1 MSAVATEELLA
12 FGREQ
17 IMIREVGEGPPIL
30 LINGIGAHTR
40 MWGLM
45 ERTLTG
51 FRVISFD
58 APGSGQS
65 SSPRGVTS
73 VSRLAEL
80 ATQVLDHLGVSQADV
95 VGYSM
100 GGIVLQQLCADA
112 PQRVRR
118 AVLLSTTPGIGAVY
132 GRTRDVLNVS
142 TPVRFL
148 SDQLYLK
155 TVGSLLGGR
164 ARTDP
169 AWVADHLPV
178 RLLHRPSLVGYSK
191 QVLSLATWS
200 GLGLLERIHHPV
212 LVIAGDD
219 DPLAPVANAMLM
231 AHLLP
236 NARLY
241 VAAGEGHLM
250 PLDEKSATPG
260 LIRDFLAA
268 PDHAQA
274 SAWTRGQVVGAA
286 DLNAALAGKRMQIQP
301 LPWGAIGSLKRRR
314 RLGRR

>member
-1 MSAVATEELLA
+1 MTAVATEERVA

-17 IMIREVGEGPPIL
+17 ILVREVGEGPPVL

-58 APGSGQS
+58 APGAGQS
-65 SSPRGVTS
+65 STPCGVTS
-73 VSRLAEL
+73 ISRLAVL
-80 ATQVLDHLGVSQADV
+80 ATEVLDHFGISRADV

-100 GGIVLQQLCADA
+100 GGIVLQQLCVDA
-112 PQRVRR
+112 PSRVRR
-118 AVLLSTTPGIGAVY
+118 AVLVSTTPGVGAVY

-148 SDQLYLK
+148 SDRLYLR

-164 ARTDP
+164 ARTDRD
-169 AWVADHLPV
+169 WVAEHLPV
-178 RLLHRPSLVGYSK
+178 RLLHKPGLLGYS
-191 QVLSLATWS
+191 QQILALATWS

-212 LVIAGDD
+212 LVMVGDD
-219 DPLAPVANAMLM
+219 DPLAPVANSMLM

-236 NARLY
+236 DARLY
-241 VAAGEGHLM
+241 VLPGEGHLM
-250 PLDEKSATPG
+250 PLDENSATPG

-268 PDHAQA
+268 PDHTSA
-274 SAWTRGQVVGAA
+274 SGWARGEVVSAA
-286 DLNAALAGKRMQIQP
+286 DLDSALAGKRMQIQP
-301 LPWGAIGSLKRRR
+301 LPWGAISTLVRRR
-314 RLGRR
+314 RLGR